1 MFKLEK
7 VFQNDDLFFIRL
19 INLIKSLLII
29 LSSYI
34 FIILN
39 NNSFLGVL
47 VAKSDMAH
55 NRLEYQKNIL
65 SLVEKI
71 LTQIES
77 ELENKK

>member
-39 NNSFLGVL
+39 NNSFYELFKFEIFINSNYL
-47 VAKSDMAH
+47 FISISISICFF
-55 NRLEYQKNIL
+55 IL
-65 SLVEKI
+65 SFFF
-71 LTQIES
+71 
-77 ELENKK
+77 LE